1 MPNERDKVLK
11 LVTSQQA
18 AVLRQENALAADVVR
33 AYENARRDLLTRF
46 NDEYGNLGSG
56 AAQGSGPTPEQIRQ
70 LANNASL
77 IRAIETRLNQLQ
89 AELQG
94 VIREELANVS
104 QSGFETAV
112 QEILVMAEGLGVNF
126 MQFAIDP
133 LLELTIGPALDQVPD
148 LTNTLRAQLTATLRE
163 MLASG
168 DRFSD
173 IVKAVFAKEQSIFR
187 NGVISAELMI
197 RRAVIQA
204 NNNSRILFYERAK
217 QQIPG
222 LKKQAVAAAN
232 SPDTTETCLR
242 VHGQIQDID
251 KPFEIVGRP
260 SFGNRQMQPPFHWNC
275 RTSVAPYHPVFE
287 RTSSLTTADMIA
299 AAQRELAKR

>member
-1 MPNERDKVLK
+1 M
-11 LVTSQQA
+11 VTSQQA

-33 AYENARRDLLTRF
+33 AYENARRDLLAQF
-46 NDEYGNLGSG
+46 NDEYSNLGSN
-56 AAQGSGPTPEQIRQ
+56 PTPEDIRR

-94 VIREELANVS
+94 VIREGLTNVS
-104 QSGFETAV
+104 QNGMDAAL
-112 QEILVMAEGLGVNF
+112 QEILVLAEGLGVNF

-133 LLELTIGPALDQVPD
+133 LLELTIGPALDQIPG
-148 LTNTLRAQLTATLRE
+148 LTATLRTQLTATMRE

-173 IVKAVFAKEQSIFR
+173 IVKAVFAKDQSIFR
-187 NGVISAELMI
+187 NGVVSAELMI

-204 NNNSRILFYERAK
+204 NNNSRLIFYERAK
-217 QQIPG
+217 AQIPG
-222 LKKQAVAAAN
+222 LKKQAVAAM
-232 SPDTTETCLR
+232 SSDTTQTCLR
-242 VHGQIQDID
+242 VHGQIQDVG
-251 KPFEIVGRP
+251 KPFEVVGTP
-260 SFGNRQMQPPFHWNC
+260 SFGRRQMQPPFHWNC
-275 RTSVAPYHPVFE
+275 RTSVAPYHPIFE
-287 RTSSLTTADMIA
+287 QTSSLSTADMQA